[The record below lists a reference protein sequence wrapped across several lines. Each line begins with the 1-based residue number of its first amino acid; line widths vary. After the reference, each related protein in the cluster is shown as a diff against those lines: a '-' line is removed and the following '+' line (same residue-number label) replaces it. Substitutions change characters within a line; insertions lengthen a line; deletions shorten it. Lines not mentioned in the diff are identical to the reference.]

1 MPRQPKRTKQEPRI
15 SGVSAAHL
23 FFEENHS
30 GTSLVV
36 RWLRL
41 RAPNT
46 EGPGLIP
53 GQGTRFH
60 VPEWRSCQ
68 MRLLETACVVWNT
81 NSVSFTTT
89 VLLLSEAVLTPVTS
103 KTQSWGFCREIW
115 FTWNEK
121 TLTPWK
127 ESYDQP
133 RQHNKKHRHYF
144 VNKGPSSQG

>member
-1 MPRQPKRTKQEPRI
+1 
-15 SGVSAAHL
+15 
-23 FFEENHS
+23 
-30 GTSLVV
+30 
-36 RWLRL
+36 
-41 RAPNT
+41 
-46 EGPGLIP
+46 
-53 GQGTRFH
+53 
-60 VPEWRSCQ
+60 

-81 NSVSFTTT
+81 DSVSFTTT

-133 RQHNKKHRHYF
+133 RQHNKKQRYYLPTTVCLVKVMVFLVVMYGCEIWTIKKAEHQRIDSLELWCWRRLLRA
-144 VNKGPSSQG
+144 PWSARSSNQLILKAISVLGVHWKD